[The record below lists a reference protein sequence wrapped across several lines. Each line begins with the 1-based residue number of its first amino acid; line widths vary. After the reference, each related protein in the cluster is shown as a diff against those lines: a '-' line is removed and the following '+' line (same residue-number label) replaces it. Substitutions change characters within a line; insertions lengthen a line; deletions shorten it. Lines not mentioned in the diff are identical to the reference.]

1 MTGEIYIVSAPS
13 GAGKTT
19 LLTRLLAAVPGL
31 RFSISLTTRAPRSGE
46 THGRE
51 YFFVM
56 PEEFLQI
63 RDQGGLLEWVEQF
76 GHFYGTSR
84 DYISRSLDEGY
95 GIVFDI
101 DVRGAKALKKS
112 FPQAVFIFILP
123 PSLEI
128 LEQRLRQ
135 RGEVPPPEL
144 ARRLAQSHGELG
156 EAHWYDFLVVNDDLE
171 EAQTRLQ
178 AIVLANRCR
187 TSRLWPALAEC
198 FGF

>member
-19 LLTRLLAAVPGL
+19 LLTRLLAVVPGL

-51 YFFVM
+51 YFFVT
-56 PEEFLQI
+56 PEEFFQI
-63 RDQGGLLEWVEQF
+63 RDRGGLLEWVEQF

-84 DYISRSLDEGY
+84 DYVSRSLDEGY

-171 EAQTRLQ
+171 EAQARLQ

-187 TSRLWPALAEC
+187 TPRLWPALAER

>member
-1 MTGEIYIVSAPS
+1 VTGEIYIVSAPS

-51 YFFVM
+51 YFFVT

-171 EAQTRLQ
+171 EAQARLQ

-187 TSRLWPALAEC
+187 TSRLWPALAER